1 MFKLKENPAVS
12 RQSRKELRT
21 RSTTSTM
28 ANSEHMP
35 IDRC

>member
-1 MFKLKENPAVS
+1 MFKLKDKPSGDPAVPE
-12 RQSRKELRT
+12 RART